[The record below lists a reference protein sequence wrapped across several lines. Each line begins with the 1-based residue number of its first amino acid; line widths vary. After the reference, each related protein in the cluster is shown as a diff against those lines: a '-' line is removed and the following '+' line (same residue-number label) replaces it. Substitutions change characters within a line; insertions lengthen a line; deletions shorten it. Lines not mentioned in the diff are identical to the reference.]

1 MKISWLRKL
10 KIFWLCNYMHTK
22 YKLVVQSLS
31 HVWLFKIPWTA
42 AQQASLSFIISWSL
56 LKHMS
61 IESMIPSSFL
71 ILCQHLL
78 LLSSILQRIR
88 VFSNGLILLISWP
101 NYWTFSF
108 SIRASSEYSGLTS
121 FRIDWIYGLDVQ
133 GILKSLLQHHSLKAS
148 VLLCIAF
155 FIVQLSHPYMT
166 TGKNHSFDYTDL
178 YWQINVSAFKYT
190 V

>member
-10 KIFWLCNYMHTK
+10 KIFWLFNYMHTK

-42 AQQASLSFIISWSL
+42 AHQASLSFTISWSL
-56 LKHMS
+56 LKLMS
-61 IESMIPSSFL
+61 IESMILSNYL

-88 VFSNGLILLISWP
+88 VFSNGLILPISWP
-101 NYWTFSF
+101 NYWTFS
-108 SIRASSEYSGLTS
+108 IRPSSEYSGLTS
-121 FRIDWIYGLDVQ
+121 FRIDWIYVLDVQ
-133 GILKSLLQHHSLKAS
+133 WILKSLLQHHSLKAS

-178 YWQINVSAFKYT
+178 CWQINVSAFKYT